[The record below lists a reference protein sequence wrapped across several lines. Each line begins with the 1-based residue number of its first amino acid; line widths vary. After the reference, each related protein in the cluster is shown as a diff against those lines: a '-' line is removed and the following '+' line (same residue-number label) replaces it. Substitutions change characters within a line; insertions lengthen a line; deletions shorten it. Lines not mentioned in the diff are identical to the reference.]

1 MQWTFPR
8 YRSTCVF
15 PTSSNSWWNAK
26 PLSGN
31 AEPQKQAAN
40 LLGLAWYIWRRFCKS
55 NSVFFSTLSAGVE
68 SIELSYIRTNS
79 LITGGEEWESNT
91 SSGSEMPARTVSQKF
106 SHPLWGRFFKE
117 LWCRPTTTAEFR
129 SSFWQ
134 IPYTSHVRLLEDQ
147 IQDRGMYLFTISN
160 GSYALD
166 QRSGD
171 GWFSGW
177 FKKLRHLYGVFQCR
191 ILKYLMRGLLQRWT
205 KSSITLTSKEE
216 SVWRN
221 KRPRSRTVSFAASR
235 LLTWSTI
242 TSGSLEPMI
251 LSKTTPTCSPLY
263 DENRT
268 WWYLGRIVQIK
279 NSRVWET
286 QDRIGIVWPGDSSE
300 EIRTWLSQI
309 ENYGDEKY
317 RARHSNEKNAVV
329 KNQGTEQCGQRIL
342 GDGWQWE
349 ANGQCVK
356 GDSCSFLHDILLQHR
371 WNDRSKRKPFY
382 LRKIGV
388 GKVETHD
395 GDEPSIDRTGW
406 PVVRVFGTILRGT
419 IFIGFNHFVTGGS
432 FTADGGLL

>member
-177 FKKLRHLYGVFQCR
+177 FKKLRHLYGGISMPNFEVLDAR
-191 ILKYLMRGLLQRWT
+191 IASALNKIIHNSHFKRRISLEKQKAEKQDRFLRGKQIAYLIYDYFR
-205 KSSITLTSKEE
+205 ITGANDSVENYTDLFTI
-216 SVWRN
+216 VWR
-221 KRPRSRTVSFAASR
+221 KSH
-235 LLTWSTI
+235 L
-242 TSGSLEPMI
+242 MI
-251 LSKTTPTCSPLY
+251 SWKDCT
-263 DENRT
+263 N
-268 WWYLGRIVQIK
+268 
-279 NSRVWET
+279 
-286 QDRIGIVWPGDSSE
+286 
-300 EIRTWLSQI
+300 
-309 ENYGDEKY
+309 
-317 RARHSNEKNAVV
+317 
-329 KNQGTEQCGQRIL
+329 
-342 GDGWQWE
+342 
-349 ANGQCVK
+349 
-356 GDSCSFLHDILLQHR
+356 
-371 WNDRSKRKPFY
+371 
-382 LRKIGV
+382 
-388 GKVETHD
+388 
-395 GDEPSIDRTGW
+395 
-406 PVVRVFGTILRGT
+406 
-419 IFIGFNHFVTGGS
+419 
-432 FTADGGLL
+432 